1 MDIIEFLNNN
11 GIIVGEENFPKENKK
26 NYKRDI
32 DNQISLIIE
41 VQKII
46 MGKKVSIIPRIES
59 SIGREI
65 ESFIVQTKKVFKMLN
80 LLVEKINKSE
90 FDFFILEVGNKIL
103 KRANKSIDALDEGE
117 YLKIIVRSMN
127 NYEVCLGRVDEGSLK
142 KERMTISIR
151 TIRYISYNMI
161 EHDCYNYIKRL
172 RKKGYKDDISY
183 IIKDFSY
190 KSNLNTE
197 SINYMMVLANYPI
210 ESIKVLLKLKYDRDR
225 LNNYEWIKE
234 IEMAQK
240 IDGIELL

>member
-1 MDIIEFLNNN
+1 MDIIEFLNSN
-11 GIIVGEENFPKENKK
+11 GIIVGEENFSKVSKK
-26 NYKRDI
+26 NYKCDR

-46 MGKKVSIIPRIES
+46 MGKKMNIIPRIES

-65 ESFIVQTKKVFKMLN
+65 ESFIVQTKKIFKMIS
-80 LLVEKINKSE
+80 LLGEKDNKSD

-103 KRANKSIDALDEGE
+103 KRANKSIHALNEEE
-117 YLKIIVRSMN
+117 YLKLIIRSMN
-127 NYEVCLGRVDEGSLK
+127 NYEICLGRVDEGSLK
-142 KERMTISIR
+142 KDGMTISIR

-172 RKKGYKDDISY
+172 RKKGCKEDISY
-183 IIKDFSY
+183 IIRDFSY

-197 SINYMMVLANYPI
+197 SVNYMMLLANYPI
-210 ESIKVLLKLKYDRDR
+210 ESTKTLLKLKYDRDR
-225 LNNYEWIKE
+225 FTNDEWIKE